1 MKKISRDS
9 QKSKVYAWE
18 SSNLW
23 DTVLEKTGKKKG
35 YKWVPVTKPEFRL
48 TECQCQD
55 VVEQMVRWFYTA
67 NINGL
72 VSPKDIPKVVFNKR
86 GLASYLN
93 PREQLIKVHRNHM
106 NVYILAHEVAHLVTA
121 GYEVGGAHGSLFM
134 RHFIELLV
142 RFAKLNLKE
151 LETSTREA
159 RVKVA
164 PRMQS
169 RRVKYKKNRR
179 SAAA

>member
-1 MKKISRDS
+1 
-9 QKSKVYAWE
+9 
-18 SSNLW
+18 
-23 DTVLEKTGKKKG
+23 
-35 YKWVPVTKPEFRL
+35 
-48 TECQCQD
+48 
-55 VVEQMVRWFYTA
+55 
-67 NINGL
+67 
-72 VSPKDIPKVVFNKR
+72 
-86 GLASYLN
+86 
-93 PREQLIKVHRNHM
+93 M

-151 LETSTREA
+151 LETSTKEA